1 MININ
6 GTTIEMTRGDSL
18 IVTVEILDE
27 QGQTYQPVNG
37 DKVRFAMK
45 SARMGAGNT
54 RFADAR
60 PLIKKTIPIDTL
72 TLELEPSDTEGL
84 SFGEYVYDIELTHAS
99 GVVDTFIADARMV
112 LMPEVD

>member
-1 MININ
+1 MINIS

-18 IVTVEILDE
+18 IVTVEILDD

-99 GVVDTFIADARMV
+99 GAVDTFIADARLR

>member
-27 QGQTYQPVNG
+27 QGQPYEPVSG

-45 SARMGAGNT
+45 SSRMGAGNA

-60 PLIKKTIPIDTL
+60 PLIKKTIPLDTL
-72 TLELEPSDTEGL
+72 TLELEPADTEGL
-84 SFGEYVYDIELTHAS
+84 AFGEYAYDIELTHAS
-99 GVVDTFIADARMV
+99 GVVDTFVADARLR

>member
-18 IVTVEILDE
+18 IVTVEILDD

-45 SARMGAGNT
+45 HNRLAAGQRGFIDN
-54 RFADAR
+54 R
-60 PLIKKTIPIDTL
+60 PLVKKSIPTDTL
-72 TLELEPSDTEGL
+72 VLQLDPADTAGL
-84 SFGEYVYDIELTHAS
+84 AFGSPLRRIS
-99 GVVDTFIADARMV
+99 GRTSAAKTGT
-112 LMPEVD
+112 